1 MKQQGFTLIEMIA
14 VIGIIAM
21 IAMVS
26 IPMISNQIAEKRT
39 EISDVTQQGIY
50 NAAEL
55 YFSDHQTEY
64 PKTVGESYCVSLDK
78 LVSSGMLQSPIT
90 DYKTGDTISLTTN
103 VKTTVN
109 SYSEYSQFE
118 LAESC

>member
-39 EISDVTQQGIY
+39 EISDVTQRF
-50 NAAEL
+50 NA
-55 YFSDHQTEY
+55 
-64 PKTVGESYCVSLDK
+64 SYVVIFFDL
-78 LVSSGMLQSPIT
+78 G
-90 DYKTGDTISLTTN
+90 
-103 VKTTVN
+103 
-109 SYSEYSQFE
+109 
-118 LAESC
+118 

>member
-39 EISDVTQQGIY
+39 EISDVT
-50 NAAEL
+50 
-55 YFSDHQTEY
+55 
-64 PKTVGESYCVSLDK
+64 
-78 LVSSGMLQSPIT
+78 
-90 DYKTGDTISLTTN
+90 
-103 VKTTVN
+103 
-109 SYSEYSQFE
+109 
-118 LAESC
+118 